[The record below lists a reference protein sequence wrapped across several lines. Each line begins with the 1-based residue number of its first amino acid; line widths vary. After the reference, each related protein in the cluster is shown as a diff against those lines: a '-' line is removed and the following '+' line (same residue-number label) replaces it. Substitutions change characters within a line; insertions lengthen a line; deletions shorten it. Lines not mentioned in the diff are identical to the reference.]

1 MSRDRTGF
9 LRRMRH
15 HIEYAALRAVAEAVG
30 ALPERWA
37 VRAGKALGGLFWLLS
52 PPRRRIARRN
62 VELAFAGQ
70 LNRSQVERI
79 VRSVFT
85 HIGLTAAE
93 NLWMGRRVTR
103 EDVPRRFP
111 VAGLGRFRKARS
123 DGRGALVF
131 LAHLGNWELFGNSVA
146 AQVGGV
152 AALARPVDNP
162 QIRDYVTRLRESFGI
177 RVLST
182 RDGIRPML
190 RALQAGEL
198 LGILIDQHVHRAFV
212 PATFFGRKAA
222 TTAVVASL
230 ALRTNAPVFVAYSLR
245 DGHSFRHHG
254 YVEGPLELVRSDDR
268 EADVLANTQRFNDRL
283 EELVRGHPE
292 QWLWT
297 HRRWKLAERGPERRK
312 EATAHVG

>member
-9 LRRMRH
+9 LRRTRH
-15 HIEYAALRAVAEAVG
+15 LIEYAALRAVAGAVG
-30 ALPERWA
+30 VLPERWA

-111 VAGLGRFRKARS
+111 VEGLGQFRKARS

-162 QIRDYVTRLRESFGI
+162 MIRDYVTRLRESFGI
-177 RVLST
+177 HVLST

-198 LGILIDQHVHRAFV
+198 LGVLIDQHVHRAFV